1 MEVKVHAHGT
11 LNPCQDAAV
20 HPHASS
26 SVLAAVMGI
35 HGACSTIGMG
45 MWEATSV
52 PLTCRVAVPPP
63 IQVFETFEEW
73 VAVCSR
79 IVCAFQ
85 VRESWV
91 AFIQVAKDD
100 SGTMGNVLC
109 DNRTDILGVS
119 T

>member
-1 MEVKVHAHGT
+1 MV
-11 LNPCQDAAV
+11 
-20 HPHASS
+20 
-26 SVLAAVMGI
+26 
-35 HGACSTIGMG
+35 
-45 MWEATSV
+45 
-52 PLTCRVAVPPP
+52 
-63 IQVFETFEEW
+63 
-73 VAVCSR
+73 
-79 IVCAFQ
+79 Q